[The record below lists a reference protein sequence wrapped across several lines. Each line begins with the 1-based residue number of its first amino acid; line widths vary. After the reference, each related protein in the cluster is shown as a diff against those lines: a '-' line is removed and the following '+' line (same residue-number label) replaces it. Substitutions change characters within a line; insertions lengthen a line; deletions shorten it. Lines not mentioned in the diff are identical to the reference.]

1 MMNQLNDNLRDD
13 AAAFVL
19 GAMSELEREAFRVKM
34 MRDCELG
41 RYVESLERVGD
52 ALLISSS
59 TMPVPD
65 SIGASIM
72 AEAQR
77 DLDAREILESPRGAP
92 ARQRNG
98 FRSRAFGPFA
108 LALSLLVVG
117 IGAFAIGG
125 GLSSEPQPAAP
136 LTANFSAPKAPA
148 MTGEVKAMSDGAVV
162 TVGGMEAD
170 IGDDVYQ
177 LWVQHD
183 KTIYA
188 EPVFAVN
195 GDGDGHAFIDRE
207 LAPGDTVM
215 ITREPTGGS
224 KEPTGTPIAAAR
236 V

>member
-1 MMNQLNDNLRDD
+1 MDQINDNLRDD

-34 MRDCELG
+34 MRDCSLG

-52 ALLISSS
+52 ALL
-59 TMPVPD
+59 TTAPPVSVP
-65 SIGASIM
+65 SALGASIL

-92 ARQRNG
+92 ASQRSG
-98 FRSRAFGPFA
+98 FGSRAFRPLA

-117 IGAFAIGG
+117 LGAFAIGG
-125 GLSSEPQPAAP
+125 GFDSSQQSSAQLAASF
-136 LTANFSAPKAPA
+136 NAPA
-148 MTGEVKAMSDGAVV
+148 VPGMNGEVKAVGDGAVV
-162 TVGGMEAD
+162 NVSGMSSD
-170 IGDDVYQ
+170 MSGDVYQ

-188 EPVFAVN
+188 APVFTVSS
-195 GDGDGHAFIDRE
+195 DGSGHAFINRE

-215 ITREPTGGS
+215 ITREPAGGS
-224 KEPTGTPIAAAR
+224 KEPTGKALAAAQ

>member
-1 MMNQLNDNLRDD
+1 MDQINDNLRDD

-52 ALLISSS
+52 ALLTSS
-59 TMPVPD
+59 PAIAVPD
-65 SIGASIM
+65 SIGASIL

-92 ARQRNG
+92 ARK
-98 FRSRAFGPFA
+98 RSGSGSRFARPLA
-108 LALSLLVVG
+108 LALSILVVG
-117 IGAFAIGG
+117 LGAFAIGG
-125 GLSSEPQPAAP
+125 GFESSDQSAAP
-136 LTANFSAPKAPA
+136 LTASFNAPTHPS
-148 MTGEVKAMSDGAVV
+148 MNGEVKEAGDGAAVSV
-162 TVGGMEAD
+162 SGMPTD
-170 IGDDVYQ
+170 MGSDVYQ

-183 KTIYA
+183 STIYA
-188 EPVFAVN
+188 APVFTVS
-195 GDGDGHAFIDRE
+195 GDGTGHAFINRE

-215 ITREPTGGS
+215 ITREPAGGS
-224 KEPTGTPIAAAR
+224 ETPTGKPLAAAQ